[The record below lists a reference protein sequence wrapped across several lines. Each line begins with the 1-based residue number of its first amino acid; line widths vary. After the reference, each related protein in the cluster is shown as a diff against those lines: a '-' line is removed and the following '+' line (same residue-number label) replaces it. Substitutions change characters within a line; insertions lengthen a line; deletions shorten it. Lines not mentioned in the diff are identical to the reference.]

1 MLSVL
6 GWTDIAIAGVCVCVR
21 CCGSERHF
29 VYYKQ
34 QCEVGT
40 ATNASSTEPGTQQA
54 ELWPETLCDANQ
66 TAFCARVC
74 VNNPRLSPR
83 NVNTH
88 ANIFIA
94 PN

>member
-54 ELWPETLCDANQ
+54 EL
-66 TAFCARVC
+66 
-74 VNNPRLSPR
+74 
-83 NVNTH
+83 
-88 ANIFIA
+88 
-94 PN
+94 